1 MKHQACKAILIAFF
15 GLWTAA
21 AFAQKPAHYYHE
33 NKDHR
38 NALELF
44 DKEKYSAAQ
53 REFEEVV
60 KRIPDPNDEVRID
73 AEYHAAIC
81 AMELMHKDANY
92 RLDLFVKAHP
102 ESHWVPAARFQM
114 GRYAFRRKK
123 WKDAIK
129 RFNEVDKSILDERE
143 LSELYFKRGY
153 SYFQEEK
160 FEKAQLDFY
169 EIKDGESEYS
179 APATYYYAHISYT
192 QGKYQQALQH
202 FEKLKDDPG
211 FGPVVPYY
219 IAQIMYLQGRYDD
232 LIAYAP
238 PLLEDT
244 ANVKRQYEMA
254 RILGEAYYNKEGYA
268 EAVPY
273 LEQYRERAHQ
283 RSREDNY
290 ILGYSYYRTQEY
302 SKALDRL
309 NDVTRE
315 EDSLAQVATYHMA
328 DCYMEL
334 SQKNYARNAFKSAYQ
349 MGFDEQITEDALFN
363 YAKVSYELSFDPY
376 HEAIKAFEHYLRD
389 HPDSPRKDEAYEFL
403 LNIYMSTK
411 DYKAALDALD
421 KIENKDLRL
430 KTAYQKLAY
439 NRGVEMLDNRKYTEA
454 AYNFERVNRFPVNPD
469 LNARSTFWM
478 AEIYF
483 RLEQFDDA
491 LRKYDEFRNEPGAYG
506 TGLYPQADYSMGY
519 CYFKKEDYV
528 NAATSFRKYTGAAGG
543 DTPKKLSDA
552 HLRTGDCYFV
562 QKDFP
567 RAVEFY
573 DKAIAIGA
581 YDKAYAQYQ
590 KAICLGLGQD
600 QNGKMQA
607 LEEFI
612 ARYPNSRLMADARYQ
627 LGETYIR
634 KGLDAKAKE
643 QYTAVVVDHPT
654 SVHTR
659 NSMLQL
665 GLIEKR
671 QGNDEAALAMFKKIV
686 EQYPT
691 VEGSKDALAS
701 MRSIYVET
709 GNVAGYQEYVSGLT
723 FIDPA
728 TIDLDEDYYRAAETK
743 YFAED
748 CIGARNAFSEYLDK
762 YPVGAYAL
770 NAHYYRGDCAYK
782 SEDLEA
788 ALNDLSFVIEQSGNP
803 FMEQALVGVS
813 TINFNDGAF
822 EAALSNYISLEKV
835 AEFPTNVLAAQV
847 GQMRCYDK
855 LNDHTHAEEAANW
868 VLANDK
874 ASDALI
880 TEGNL
885 IKGRAL
891 LALDRREEAF
901 TAFKIVDAASVSEMG
916 AEAKYLMAYI
926 QHADGDHKASE
937 ASVFELVQGYPSYM
951 DWRARGLILL
961 ADNYVELGD
970 NFQAKATLQS
980 VIDNASDPALAA
992 MAQQKLDD
1000 IVAGEEAAEQ
1010 APAQD
1015 TLEIEMGTPNNDGN
1029 E

>member
-1 MKHQACKAILIAFF
+1 MKDQACKAILIVF
-15 GLWTAA
+15 LVSCSAA
-21 AFAQKPAHYYHE
+21 VFAQRPAHYYQE

-38 NALELF
+38 DALELF

-53 REFEEVV
+53 REFEGVV
-60 KRIPDPNDEVRID
+60 KRISDPNDEIRID

-92 RLDLFVKAHP
+92 RLALFVKEHP

-114 GRYAFRRKK
+114 GRYAFQRKK
-123 WKDAIK
+123 WEDAIA
-129 RFNEVDKSILDERE
+129 RFNEVDKSILSKRE
-143 LSELYFKRGY
+143 LDELYFKRGY
-153 SYFQEEK
+153 AYFQEEQYD
-160 FEKAQLDFY
+160 KAQLDFHA
-169 EIKDGESEYS
+169 IKEGDSEYR
-179 APATYYYAHISYT
+179 APANYYYAHIAYT
-192 QGKYQQALQH
+192 QGKYQQALLH
-202 FEKLKDDPG
+202 FERLKDDPG

-219 IAQIMYLQGRYDD
+219 IAQIMYLQGRYDE
-232 LIAYAP
+232 LIEYAP

-244 ANVKRQYEMA
+244 ANVKRQHEMA
-254 RILGEAYYNKEGYA
+254 RILGEALYNKEQYA

-273 LEQYRERAHQ
+273 LEQYRERAGS

-290 ILGYSYYRTQEY
+290 ILGYAYYRTQEY
-302 SKALDRL
+302 TKSLDRL

-328 DCYMEL
+328 DCYMQL
-334 SQKNYARNAFKSAYQ
+334 SKKNYARNAFRNAYQ
-349 MGFDEQITEDALFN
+349 MGFDQKITEDALFN

-376 HEAIKAFEHYLRD
+376 HEAIRAFEHYLRD
-389 HPDSPRKDEAYEFL
+389 HPDSPRRDEAYEFL
-403 LNIYMSTK
+403 LNIYMTTK

-454 AYNFERVNRFPVNPD
+454 AYEFERVKRFPVDPD

-483 RLEQFDDA
+483 RLEQYDDA

-519 CYFKKEDYV
+519 CYFKQEDYI

-543 DTPKKLSDA
+543 DSPKKLSDA
-552 HLRTGDCYFV
+552 HLRTGDSYYV
-562 QKDFP
+562 QKDFG

-590 KAICLGLGQD
+590 KAICMGLGQD
-600 QNGKMQA
+600 QDGKMQA

-612 ARYPNSRLMADARYQ
+612 ARYPNSRLLADARYQ

-634 KGLDAKAKE
+634 KGLDIKAKE

-701 MRSIYVET
+701 LESIYVET
-709 GNVAGYQEYVSGLT
+709 GRVNELDGYLATLT
-723 FIDPA
+723 FIDPS
-728 TIDLDEDYYRAAETK
+728 TIDLDEKYYRAAETK

-748 CIGARNAFSEYLDK
+748 CVGARHAFSEYLDK

-782 SEDLEA
+782 SDDLEA
-788 ALNDLSFVIEQSGNP
+788 ALNDLSLVIEQPGNP

-847 GQMRCYDK
+847 GQMRCYNELK
-855 LNDHTHAEEAANW
+855 DHTHAEEASNW

-891 LALDRREEAF
+891 LALDRKDEAF
-901 TAFKIVDAASVSEMG
+901 TTLQIVDAASVSEMG

-926 QHADGDHKASE
+926 QHVNGRFKDSE
-937 ASVFELVQGYPSYM
+937 ASVFELVQQYPGYM

-980 VIDNASDPALAA
+980 VVDNSSDPALAA
-992 MAQQKLDD
+992 MAQQRLND
-1000 IVAGEEAAEQ
+1000 ILAVEEAAEGS
-1010 APAQD
+1010 PLQD
-1015 TLEIEMGTPNNDGN
+1015 TLEVETPNNMED